1 MGLYDT
7 ALLRRDPDRP
17 RTAVLEVA
25 AEPWLHG
32 DLPLLALEIE
42 GTLAEKYRWCLKD
55 FASRTSIVTLD
66 VTPNPN

>member
-1 MGLYDT
+1 
-7 ALLRRDPDRP
+7 
-17 RTAVLEVA
+17 VLEVA